1 MEHLQLIYTIIIS
14 ALFCLGWSIITDK
27 GNILYF
33 LRTPFEQ
40 AIDNI
45 EQYENRLDVV
55 TKFDKNNLKA
65 IKYLKRMITLNTL
78 AYYIGKPFVL
88 CITCYSS
95 VWGFSIFVTLN
106 GFSIDTLPHAF
117 ISSVGTAFIN
127 TIIYKL
133 YAKLD

>member
-1 MEHLQLIYTIIIS
+1 MEHTQLIYTIFIS
-14 ALFCLGWSIITDK
+14 ALFCLGWSFITDK

-33 LRTPFEQ
+33 LRAPFEQ

-55 TKFDKNNLKA
+55 TKFDSNNIKA
-65 IKYLKRMITLNTL
+65 LKYLKRMIVLNNL
-78 AYYIGKPFVL
+78 VYYIGKPFVL

-95 VWGFSIFVTLN
+95 LWGFSIFVTLN
-106 GFSIDTLPHAF
+106 GFSIDTLPLAIINSVSAAF
-117 ISSVGTAFIN
+117 VN